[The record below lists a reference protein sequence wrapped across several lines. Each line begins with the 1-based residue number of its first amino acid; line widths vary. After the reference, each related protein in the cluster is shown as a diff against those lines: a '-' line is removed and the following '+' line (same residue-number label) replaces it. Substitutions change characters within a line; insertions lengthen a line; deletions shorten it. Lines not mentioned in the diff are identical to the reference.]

1 MMFPPLSHRNDDPV
15 LSLDRP
21 SSSDGSSGGNV
32 TVKYLPPTV
41 KGAPFR
47 NPGLYSAS
55 ESIMQSKLPVISFG
69 APASDLHTGSKDG
82 M

>member
-1 MMFPPLSHRNDDPV
+1 MMFPSLSHRNDPV
-15 LSLDRP
+15 LSPDRP

-55 ESIMQSKLPVISFG
+55 GSIMQSKLPVISFG